1 MSSASA
7 AVLKKVDAVLVRVP
21 NIEAAIDFYC
31 EQLGQSLRWK
41 KADTA
46 AVKLGDSELVLSTKL
61 DPETDILVKSVD
73 EAVQIF
79 TTAGGK
85 IIVEPE
91 DIDVG
96 RVAVVEDPFSNRL
109 TLVDLTKGLYQT
121 DSSGNV
127 TGVEK

>member
-7 AVLKKVDAVLVRVP
+7 AVLKKVDAVVVRVS

-61 DPETDILVKSVD
+61 DPETDILVESVE

-79 TTAGGK
+79 TAAGGK
-85 IIVEPE
+85 IIVKPE

-96 RVAVVEDPFSNRL
+96 RVAVVEDPFGNRL
-109 TLVDLTKGLYQT
+109 TLVDLSKGLYQT
-121 DSSGNV
+121 DSSRSV